1 MADSAA
7 VASGSSVFSTEF
19 LKSCLASTRKEQD
32 DRAQMLAKG
41 IFVCVAAAST
51 KFFAD
56 RFEVISFSNPV
67 RWVGSWVQA
76 LPFAASLVL
85 TVYFSYTFFEHID
98 PTGLTPLLKDKFTE
112 YTTPYLKKLVVYSR
126 DLAGKSPEETGQ

>member
-1 MADSAA
+1 MADARVVTDSP
-7 VASGSSVFSTEF
+7 SILSEHF
-19 LKSCLASTRKEQD
+19 LRSCLGNTRKEQD

-41 IFVCVAAAST
+41 IYVCVAAAST

-112 YTTPYLKKLVVYSR
+112 YATPYLQKLVIYSR
-126 DLAGKSPEETGQ
+126 DLAQKPSEVSE